1 MGPALEE
8 GSQMG
13 AVASAPQQQSNL
25 RYVALA
31 RAQGCTVIGGETLG
45 GERNFRMPVLFLA
58 ANTGIQ
64 VAQDEI
70 LVPVRWSSK

>member
-1 MGPALEE
+1 MLRAIGRFRLKPSRDAVLTGLSRQMQALRVGPALEE

-31 RAQGCTVIGGETLG
+31 RAQGCTVIGG
-45 GERNFRMPVLFLA
+45 
-58 ANTGIQ
+58 
-64 VAQDEI
+64 
-70 LVPVRWSSK
+70 